1 MKRNLLFDTH
11 TFIWWA
17 DEPERLSANAL
28 AALKSDEARLFLSD
42 VSVWEIQ
49 IKAQLG
55 KIGLKLPLRELIAS
69 QTGNGVEM
77 LRIATD
83 HILALESLPFHHKDP
98 FDRLLIAQS
107 KIEDLTVVTIDPEF
121 EKYETDVLW

>member
-1 MKRNLLFDTH
+1 MDTH
-11 TFIWWA
+11 TFIWAA
-17 DEPERLSANAL
+17 DEPERLSARAV
-28 AALKSDEARLFLSD
+28 AALTSDESRLFLSD

-55 KIGLKLPLRELIAS
+55 KIELKLPLRELIAS
-69 QTGNGVEM
+69 QTANGIE
-77 LRIATD
+77 LLQIETN
-83 HILALESLPFHHKDP
+83 HILALEALPFHHKDP

-107 KIEDLTVVTIDPEF
+107 KIEDLTIVTIDPEF